1 MPKGEG
7 RGKKW
12 ERGGWILRGHCER
25 EVGACPGAGRAR
37 LGRVACRDAGLAVA
51 RHGRPPAEH
60 RRHCE
65 ERRGLGRADVGR
77 GLGSCLNEE
86 LRRSEGMRLRMV
98 WLDGFVGDRL
108 RDSVS
113 LGRGES
119 LRASPG

>member
-1 MPKGEG
+1 VGEG
-7 RGKKW
+7 RLDLEGALR
-12 ERGGWILRGHCER
+12 EGGWGVPWRWPGQAWLRRLQGCR
-25 EVGACPGAGRAR
+25 AGR
-37 LGRVACRDAGLAVA
+37 GSPWS
-51 RHGRPPAEH
+51 PPAEH

-65 ERRGLGRADVGR
+65 ERRGLGRADVGH